1 VNPLQCR
8 LDDYFGFTKL
18 GSTFGR
24 ELLGGATTFATMAYI
39 VFVNPAILS
48 DAGIPYQAAMAATCV
63 AAAFGSLLMGLWAR
77 HPIALAPGMGINAY
91 LAYSALSAA
100 WELIGARPLARFSFP
115 A

>member
-1 VNPLQCR
+1 MNPLQCR

-63 AAAFGSLLMGLWAR
+63 AAAFGSLLMGLWAASSDRTRPR
-77 HPIALAPGMGINAY
+77 HGDQRVPGIQRCRWHGC
-91 LAYSALSAA
+91 
-100 WELIGARPLARFSFP
+100 
-115 A
+115 

>member
-1 VNPLQCR
+1 
-8 LDDYFGFTKL
+8 
-18 GSTFGR
+18 
-24 ELLGGATTFATMAYI
+24 MAYI